1 LVEGVKGEVGQ
12 AGVLEVAD
20 AILGAGALTVPDF
33 QTRIDQPRVLL
44 AKQVIEM
51 VPQSHYAS
59 GSVVG
64 DTRRRSDGGVG
75 MAKLPAIRR
84 RRAPGSRC
92 I

>member
-1 LVEGVKGEVGQ
+1 VLV
-12 AGVLEVAD
+12 
-20 AILGAGALTVPDF
+20 
-33 QTRIDQPRVLL
+33 
-44 AKQVIEM
+44 AKQVIEL

-75 MAKLPAIRR
+75 MTKLPAIRR
-84 RRAPGSRC
+84 RGAPDSRY